1 MGVGGK
7 NLYAT
12 QKGTWQDI
20 THTSCKRA
28 SFTDS
33 GREPEPC
40 PPVLCVPTS
49 RSSVETSSTHA
60 RTWEAPGR
68 SWGSAW
74 SPGLTTFALAI
85 CPMGCSHSWF
95 RVQNSQRLRC
105 MGEALAGMPVHSGP
119 SHLSRPICQGPR
131 TQAHCCQA
139 GPNTTSW
146 ATRSESQGG
155 ILTPS

>member
-1 MGVGGK
+1 MPRRKVHGRTSHTPPERGLLSPIQGGSL
-7 NLYAT
+7 NLVPLSSV
-12 QKGTWQDI
+12 
-20 THTSCKRA
+20 SCPR
-28 SFTDS
+28 
-33 GREPEPC
+33 R
-40 PPVLCVPTS
+40 PTS

-74 SPGLTTFALAI
+74 SPGLTTFALAV

-119 SHLSRPICQGPR
+119 SHLSRPICQGLR